1 MASSRKRAGDKKI
14 ARRPLTKSKLL
25 PMNAALARDRSLS
38 CHVALDG
45 WRRGHGNRRI
55 VNELMRATFMTWF
68 LQCAG
73 YGDAPVELFKSAEC
87 VGEISLMKA
96 HESGEQEGWSLDDEW
111 VSTFTEILALHDAQL
126 RTAPL
131 HQYESAERRLLAF
144 LKGSERSPI
153 PEPLD

>member
-1 MASSRKRAGDKKI
+1 MASSRKRAGDKKM
-14 ARRPLTKSKLL
+14 ARRPLTKTKLL
-25 PMNAALARDRSLS
+25 PMNAALARDRSLF

-55 VNELMRATFMTWF
+55 VNEIIRATYMTWF

-73 YGDAPVELFKSAEC
+73 YGDAHVELFKVAEC
-87 VGEISLMKA
+87 AGEVALMKA
-96 HESGEQEGWSLDDEW
+96 DESGEQEGWSLDDEW

-144 LKGSERSPI
+144 LHGPERSPI
-153 PEPLD
+153 PAPND

>member
-1 MASSRKRAGDKKI
+1 
-14 ARRPLTKSKLL
+14 
-25 PMNAALARDRSLS
+25 MNAALARDRSLS

-55 VNELMRATFMTWF
+55 VNELTRATYMTWF

-73 YGDAPVELFKSAEC
+73 YGDAPVELFKAAEC
-87 VGEISLMKA
+87 VGEIALMKA
-96 HESGEQEGWSLDDEW
+96 HESGAHEGWTMDDEW

-153 PEPLD
+153 PEPID